1 MLQNATGYDYEGP
14 VMIKLDG
21 TWSLIQNNGIQ
32 DITTVHTI
40 CRLLG
45 FGYGT
50 AITGHRYVIVYIVER
65 VFTKLLFLKNGVWHR
80 ACKSH
85 FVLLINMYSTILLTC
100 QICITITLI

>member
-45 FGYGT
+45 FG
-50 AITGHRYVIVYIVER
+50 
-65 VFTKLLFLKNGVWHR
+65 
-80 ACKSH
+80 
-85 FVLLINMYSTILLTC
+85 
-100 QICITITLI
+100 